1 MGKRKRILFK
11 NDKNY
16 EIDAIV
22 DVLPDQR
29 FLVKWL
35 EDDKLTSIPID
46 TIIKYED
53 APEVSTLKDE

>member
-22 DVLPDQR
+22 DVLPEQR
-29 FLVKWL
+29 FLVRWL
-35 EDDKLTSIPID
+35 EDDKLASIPID
-46 TIIKYED
+46 AIIKYED
-53 APEVSTLKDE
+53 APDVSTLKDE